1 MSEFDDYQA
10 ARDVAREIAGDAATD
25 AETGTVRP
33 LIAGGWE
40 FRYLTR
46 EGVLLARVVVDADN
60 NATLQPEEE

>member
-25 AETGTVRP
+25 AETGTVKP
-33 LIAGGWE
+33 LDGGWE